1 MLSSYSFDR
10 ERAQTSI
17 SLRKFQRRDKR
28 DPKLCCSILADY
40 NIVFDVRANPM
51 TVATTP
57 KTLLTLSTVMLT
69 LATVFG
75 VLTTFRV
82 SGLQTNLA
90 RTTAARDL
98 IEQRRAALDRQ
109 NKAPETTA
117 TAPANA
123 KKAEDGS
130 AAKAEADLARVL
142 QEKSDLQTK
151 LKATEAEVASL
162 RNQTQESSNE
172 TVGINPG
179 APSTAELQAQLDDTR
194 RQLDN
199 AERENGL
206 LSEKL
211 GGPQKFAT
219 TETNVIP
226 RDRVI
231 SLPPSDT
238 KRHDFKPAKPGL
250 RGAVLAVN
258 QAYNFVVL
266 NVGER
271 QGLRSKQDMLV
282 LRDGALIGKIRISSV
297 EPATAIG
304 DIVTNSLAR
313 GVQVQPGDIVIYAD
327 TNR

>member
-1 MLSSYSFDR
+1 
-10 ERAQTSI
+10 
-17 SLRKFQRRDKR
+17 
-28 DPKLCCSILADY
+28 
-40 NIVFDVRANPM
+40 M
-51 TVATTP
+51 TATTTA
-57 KTLLTLSTVMLT
+57 KTLLSISTVMLA

-75 VLTTFRV
+75 VLNTFRV
-82 SGLQTNLA
+82 NGLQTNLV
-90 RTTAARDL
+90 RTIAARDVV
-98 IEQRRAALDRQ
+98 EQRRAAVDQ
-109 NKAPETTA
+109 SKPPENMTP
-117 TAPANA
+117 APANVA
-123 KKAEDGS
+123 SADDGN

-162 RNQTQESSNE
+162 RNQTPESSNE
-172 TVGINPG
+172 TVAVNPG
-179 APSTAELQAQLDDTR
+179 APSANELQAQLDDTR
-194 RQLDN
+194 RQLEN

-211 GGPQKFAT
+211 GGSQKFAT
-219 TETNVIP
+219 SGTAVVP
-226 RDRVI
+226 RDRLI
-231 SLPPSDT
+231 SET
-238 KRHDFKPAKPGL
+238 KRHEFKPAKSGS

-266 NVGER
+266 NMGER

-282 LRDGALIGKIRISSV
+282 LRDGVLIGKVRISSV

-313 GVQVQPGDIVIYAD
+313 GVQVQPGDLVIYAD